1 MIHRAADGCKPL
13 LGCELRCRRNV
24 CHIRHIAMAR
34 PADVPLVWLFGEL
47 KTPPFSAEARVE
59 AGFLLRRLQQARRW
73 GYPSHAPCPQSV
85 PGAMSYGYPTGRSHQ
100 DEDQTMKQTKKARL
114 EAAGWRVSDAAEFLG
129 LSDEERRFVELKL
142 ALASGVRQLRERRG
156 LTQAALAKQLRSSQS
171 RVAKME
177 AADTSVSLDLM
188 MRSLL
193 SIGATPRDIAKL
205 IRKAEAA

>member
-1 MIHRAADGCKPL
+1 
-13 LGCELRCRRNV
+13 
-24 CHIRHIAMAR
+24 
-34 PADVPLVWLFGEL
+34 
-47 KTPPFSAEARVE
+47 
-59 AGFLLRRLQQARRW
+59 
-73 GYPSHAPCPQSV
+73 
-85 PGAMSYGYPTGRSHQ
+85 
-100 DEDQTMKQTKKARL
+100 MKQTKKTRL

-156 LTQAALAKQLRSSQS
+156 LTQTALAKQLRSSQS

-177 AADTSVSLDLM
+177 AADTSVSLYLM